1 MWDNGTA
8 TPLSLKMENAT
19 ASFFFAPLFFLPKA
33 KFRVYFKG
41 IKAGQYKKDSVVPNS
56 VAGTSLTSCTASTVS

>member
-1 MWDNGTA
+1 MPKKEKLAD
-8 TPLSLKMENAT
+8 AT

-41 IKAGQYKKDSVVPNS
+41 IKAGQYKKDSVVPKNA
-56 VAGTSLTSCTASTVS
+56 AGKSTTTCTASTVS